1 MNKFSSTKSVFLLM
15 ALTTCYAFLVG
26 KVNEQAYMG
35 VVMMVF
41 MSYYKGDKGVDKTI
55 DNKAV

>member
-1 MNKFSSTKSVFLLM
+1 M
-15 ALTTCYAFLVG
+15 AITTCYAFLIG

-41 MSYYKGDKGVDKTI
+41 MSYYKDGKPVAPIATKE
-55 DNKAV
+55 

>member
-1 MNKFSSTKSVFLLM
+1 MPKFSATKSVFLIM

-41 MSYYKGDKGVDKTI
+41 MSYYKGDKPATPTQG
-55 DNKAV
+55 